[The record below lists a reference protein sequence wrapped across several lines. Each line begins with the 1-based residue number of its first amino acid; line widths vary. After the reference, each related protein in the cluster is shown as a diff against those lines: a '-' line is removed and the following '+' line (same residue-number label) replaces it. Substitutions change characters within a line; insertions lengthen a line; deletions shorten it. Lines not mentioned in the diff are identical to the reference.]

1 MMNLKVDEAYAFDY
15 LSILYIKKNHS
26 NAALI
31 AWIDC
36 GNNLKEQI
44 GLDLYNIIINS
55 DEYKFMVDANQKT
68 FNMVDLAKEDK
79 CSAKDVDVCNFE
91 RYKAK
96 IKLQENF
103 FNKSVS
109 EVKIGYEK
117 YEK

>member
-1 MMNLKVDEAYAFDY
+1 MINLRVDEAYAFDY
-15 LSILYIKKNHS
+15 LSILYIKRNYS
-26 NAALI
+26 QAALDS
-31 AWIDC
+31 WFYC
-36 GNNLKEQI
+36 GQYLEDQ
-44 GLDLYNIIINS
+44 LESDLYKSIIS
-55 DEYKFMVDANQKT
+55 SEEYNGMIEANQQT

-79 CSAKDVDVCNFE
+79 CTAKDVDMCNFE

-96 IKLQENF
+96 IKLQEKF